1 LFVLIRQAG
10 WPFRLRAGGFLVV
23 FYLAGLLSIL
33 RTGITSSG
41 ALYLA
46 AVPPLTMLLFGSN
59 FGLAT
64 ILVSASAWLG
74 AGILFSAAG
83 IRIPEPVS
91 GDIFVWLYAG
101 VDLLLII
108 VVFVQFFRQF
118 RQTQEFAVKV
128 AQQERDL
135 QIAGQRYT
143 QQLAAVAE
151 VGRAVT
157 TRLELQDLLGILVEL
172 LQETFGYYGVN
183 VWLLSEPPDL
193 VQLKAGYNP
202 QGEDLSKMD
211 IQVSMEE
218 EDHITWVCKTG
229 QPKLTAD
236 LESQPTIGLDSALA
250 LDDFPSARSQLL
262 LPLQLTHK
270 RLGALEILSDRP
282 DIFGDEDVVLMQSLA
297 DQLTIAIRNATLYEG
312 ERQRR
317 HLAETLYQVGRALSS
332 TLDLDDVLDLILEQL
347 DQIVPADRLAVL
359 ILEEDHLDFMAVHG
373 FPGEIQAADL
383 RILMR
388 DDGIFG
394 RILSTQETLTI
405 PDVLGNS
412 DWQAIEGLPQARSWM
427 GVPLILSGEVVGML
441 SLTRESVFPYTPSE
455 ATSAQTFAGQAV
467 LALENARLYD
477 NLARFNQRLEEMV
490 QERTEEL
497 QLAYEQLEQLDRTKT
512 DFIKI
517 TSHELR
523 TPLTILQGYSQM
535 LMDEAAE
542 KSNIMF
548 EKLASEIHNGAE
560 RMHTIVNGMLD
571 IAKIDSRSLELST
584 EPVGLSFLLKGVVQT
599 YEPDLKKR
607 ELIMTVSGVGDLPPI
622 EADAKAL
629 YKVFSHLVGNAIK
642 YTPDGG
648 EITVSGRLLEP
659 QAGDYPEGWVEI
671 VVNDTGIG
679 IAPEFQEL
687 IFTKFFQTGEID
699 LHSSGR
705 TKFKGG
711 GPGLGLPIARGIIQA
726 HQGRLWVESPGHD
739 DETCPGSHFHIVLP
753 VRQHIIVDA
762 GV

>member
-1 LFVLIRQAG
+1 
-10 WPFRLRAGGFLVV
+10 
-23 FYLAGLLSIL
+23 
-33 RTGITSSG
+33 
-41 ALYLA
+41 
-46 AVPPLTMLLFGSN
+46 
-59 FGLAT
+59 
-64 ILVSASAWLG
+64 
-74 AGILFSAAG
+74 
-83 IRIPEPVS
+83 
-91 GDIFVWLYAG
+91 
-101 VDLLLII
+101 
-108 VVFVQFFRQF
+108 
-118 RQTQEFAVKV
+118 
-128 AQQERDL
+128 
-135 QIAGQRYT
+135 
-143 QQLAAVAE
+143 
-151 VGRAVT
+151 
-157 TRLELQDLLGILVEL
+157 
-172 LQETFGYYGVN
+172 
-183 VWLLSEPPDL
+183 
-193 VQLKAGYNP
+193 
-202 QGEDLSKMD
+202 
-211 IQVSMEE
+211 
-218 EDHITWVCKTG
+218 
-229 QPKLTAD
+229 
-236 LESQPTIGLDSALA
+236 
-250 LDDFPSARSQLL
+250 
-262 LPLQLTHK
+262 
-270 RLGALEILSDRP
+270 
-282 DIFGDEDVVLMQSLA
+282 
-297 DQLTIAIRNATLYEG
+297 
-312 ERQRR
+312 
-317 HLAETLYQVGRALSS
+317 
-332 TLDLDDVLDLILEQL
+332 
-347 DQIVPADRLAVL
+347 
-359 ILEEDHLDFMAVHG
+359 MAVHG

-383 RILMR
+383 RIPMR

-427 GVPLILSGEVVGML
+427 GVPLILSGGVVGML

-535 LMDEAAE
+535 LMDEAIKITSHELRTPLTILQGYSQMLMDEAAE

-584 EPVGLSFLLKGVVQT
+584 EPVGVSFLLKGVVQT

-739 DETCPGSHFHIVLP
+739 DETCPGSHFLIVLP